1 MHKCHENPLEENCMR
16 WKHMLA
22 VLLGLLM
29 IGTISKN
36 VNAAVY
42 VNENWVYIKYAIA
55 TNWGHTITYKI
66 YNSGN
71 LQLQWYI
78 PPQEGINPRY
88 IFVASTSAKST
99 ATYGEPLPIC
109 NGEYIIQKIGGSKY
123 MAILSDPK
131 SLSYAGADPWNG
143 DHNYTLV
150 KQVAYDSLSVA
161 LDLLNSYVTTA
172 KDIGQLMLPEGIDW
186 VKVQVPTKYH
196 GKVIIEKMSYNG
208 QSVELYVITPEGL
221 AKYGKLLGIP
231 NDLIEH
237 FTKMDKPLYL
247 IKNPNNVQVKVG

>member
-1 MHKCHENPLEENCMR
+1 M
-16 WKHMLA
+16 
-22 VLLGLLM
+22 
-29 IGTISKN
+29 
-36 VNAAVY
+36 
-42 VNENWVYIKYAIA
+42 
-55 TNWGHTITYKI
+55 
-66 YNSGN
+66 
-71 LQLQWYI
+71 
-78 PPQEGINPRY
+78 
-88 IFVASTSAKST
+88 
-99 ATYGEPLPIC
+99 
-109 NGEYIIQKIGGSKY
+109 EYIIQKIGGSKY

-143 DHNYTLV
+143 DHDHTLV

-161 LDLLNSYVTTA
+161 LDLLNSYVATA
-172 KDIGQLMLPEGIDW
+172 KDIGQLMYDLARGVSSTSHSDTTYWDVRWDFCSFFGGGPTETHTYFKFEVEVPKSDPLFEIKLISKVNDNPDSTVMWDIMGDYPDYPRPIGIASIPKYPVSLTTSRLSQKGMLPEGIDW

-196 GKVIIEKMSYNG
+196 GKVIIEKMSYKG